1 MASFVKTGKLCFS
14 DFVTSVLADLAKLAA
29 QKFILGPIA
38 TALDGVLGQFG
49 SGGLFASIGA
59 AAVHHVGSAP
69 MRAAPVMTFA
79 GAPRMQSGGFA
90 GYEPGQKMHRGR
102 IFPAIGPDEVPA
114 IRQKGE
120 RVLSRR
126 ETAVYGAGGNVSIT
140 IQTRDAESVRQ
151 SRRQVASDIARA
163 VSLGRKGM

>member
-1 MASFVKTGKLCFS
+1 M
-14 DFVTSVLADLAKLAA
+14 D
-29 QKFILGPIA
+29 
-38 TALDGVLGQFG
+38 
-49 SGGLFASIGA
+49 
-59 AAVHHVGSAP
+59 
-69 MRAAPVMTFA
+69 
-79 GAPRMQSGGFA
+79 SGGFA
-90 GYEPGQKMHRGR
+90 GYEPGRKMLRGR

-126 ETAVYGAGGNVSIT
+126 ETAAYGAGGNVSIT

-163 VSLGRKGM
+163 VSLGRRGM